1 MNLEY
6 NNIFEATIED
16 KSLASEYQTR
26 SDLMLVIRDLINYK
40 GWEQKEAAKNLG
52 LTQPRVSDL
61 VNGRIEKFSID
72 KLMSCL
78 YKVGYRFKP
87 SFKNE
92 NITMTVQNVSAV

>member
-1 MNLEY
+1 MKLEY
-6 NNIFEATIED
+6 NNIFEVVADDEST
-16 KSLASEYQTR
+16 ASEYETR
-26 SDLMLVIRDLINYK
+26 SDLMIVIRDLISYK
-40 GWEQKEAAKNLG
+40 GWEQKEAAEKLG

-72 KLMSCL
+72 KLMTCL

-92 NITMTVQNVSAV
+92 KITMSVQNVKVV